1 MDRAV
6 ASVTFGD
13 VALAELRVSH
23 VEHWAKTMVD
33 RGLAPSTINTHFV
46 NVRSVIKAAVRD
58 RCLPRD
64 VGDRVRLP
72 RQHKA
77 EAAMVIPTTDEVG
90 ALIRSADDWFASF
103 AAVCAFAGL
112 RRG

>member
-46 NVRSVIKAAVRD
+46 NVRSVIKAAVKRID
-58 RCLPRD
+58 ADLLLLGTHAYAGMSRAFLGTVAGDVLRNVSCDVLVVPPRHA
-64 VGDRVRLP
+64 RARAQ
-72 RQHKA
+72 RA
-77 EAAMVIPTTDEVG
+77 
-90 ALIRSADDWFASF
+90 
-103 AAVCAFAGL
+103 
-112 RRG
+112 